1 MRRGLCATGV
11 LALWTA
17 VGPAAALDVC
27 VEGSYPPFS
36 EVTADGKLRGFD
48 IDIAGALCEEL
59 GEACTCRL
67 TRWERMTPALTADVC
82 DAIVASM
89 SDTDQRRQAIDFT
102 EPYYRSAVRF
112 VGPAGAATG
121 DAPEAL
127 TGKVV
132 GVQRDTVNQVFMERH
147 YPAVALRLYGNQE
160 HVLLD
165 LTLGRLDAVLG
176 EAAQLDAGFLATP
189 AGEGFGFIGPGYF
202 DPEVQGRG
210 AAIGVRKQDTALR
223 ERLNAAIAG
232 IRADGRYQAI
242 ARRYFDVDIY
252 GE

>member
-1 MRRGLCATGV
+1 M
-11 LALWTA
+11 
-17 VGPAAALDVC
+17 
-27 VEGSYPPFS
+27 
-36 EVTADGKLRGFD
+36 
-48 IDIAGALCEEL
+48 
-59 GEACTCRL
+59 
-67 TRWERMTPALTADVC
+67 
-82 DAIVASM
+82 
-89 SDTDQRRQAIDFT
+89 
-102 EPYYRSAVRF
+102 
-112 VGPAGAATG
+112 
-121 DAPEAL
+121 
-127 TGKVV
+127 
-132 GVQRDTVNQVFMERH
+132 QRDTVNQVFMERH